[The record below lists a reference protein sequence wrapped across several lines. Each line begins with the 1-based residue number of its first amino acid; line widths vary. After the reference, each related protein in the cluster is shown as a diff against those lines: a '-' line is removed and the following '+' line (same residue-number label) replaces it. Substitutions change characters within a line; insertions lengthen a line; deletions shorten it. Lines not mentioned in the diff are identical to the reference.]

1 MDFNH
6 PLSKPEAEVVELF
19 LQSKSNKQI
28 ALALGI
34 SKSTVE
40 FHLRKIYAK
49 YVVSTGKEL
58 ISNLGK
64 TTGAIVI
71 KPGESTDLSG
81 YPDTTVRPVLCE
93 TTLFKR

>member
-6 PLSKPEAEVVELF
+6 PLSKREAEVVELL

-40 FHLRKIYAK
+40 FHLRKIYTM

-64 TTGAIVI
+64 TTGAIAP
-71 KPGESTDLSG
+71 KDFRE
-81 YPDTTVRPVLCE
+81 
-93 TTLFKR
+93 